1 MRRENWSQASG
12 ARRPRSAVRAAR
24 WGFLALAL
32 ALPLCAQAPAPAPAA
47 PPAAPPPAAPAPAP
61 GQQAA
66 SPAPAA
72 PAAPPNATPSPV
84 QPPVGEAPLATQIDQ
99 AKMGIEPPPPPPPE
113 TDWLSGYV
121 DVGYRW
127 VTGPGGNFQEYRSVV
142 NLGEGP
148 KLFGADFTIQDPKKR
163 LFDVLTVRGI
173 GWGGDPYTTAFVE
186 ARKQKLYDF
195 RFDYRNIALFDA
207 VPSFANPNSP
217 LGFDEQTFDT
227 RRRDASF
234 ELDLFPA
241 SRIVPYLAYDR
252 YSGGGNGIDDWVVG
266 AGNNFPVPFLTHDL
280 THNYRGGVHFELNRF
295 HLTLEQGGSTFLEN
309 DSTNVTGQFPG
320 DNPSSGDTLTSLQQ
334 AYGIRG
340 SSIYTKALLT
350 ANPFKWINFYGQFL
364 YSEPKNTVNY
374 TELSGGS
381 FVNFATLMQYGAE
394 YGLSTGNVVQPH
406 IGGLGGF
413 QMYLG
418 KRVRVIETVTFN
430 REHDSAFSSFDTQFL
445 QSLTTPSLLSAS
457 LTLANPFQVVNNQE
471 TETDLYYDVTKY
483 LTLRGGFRYMWG
495 NATVV
500 ASTLS
505 ETGPFTTGS
514 LSRIV
519 GIGGG
524 ILRLGQKL
532 RVTADY
538 EGSSS
543 DDIYFR
549 TSLNDYSKGRVMAKY
564 QATNSLMFTANFQV
578 LSNQNPS
585 PHRPTRFSRPR
596 QFAGLL
602 LDPQGGQA
610 HHLHRRIR
618 PLHHARQ
625 YPLSK
630 PAHLRHRRF
639 LLPRQRAHRH
649 RRHGGRA
656 AARGQADRGRL
667 AFHFERQPPHQL
679 LRAQCTASNA
689 REQALGVGYRVAV
702 LWLRRKLLPVRGLSL
717 AHRANRH
724 QAEPVR
730 RPACS
735 HSSPPYPLS
744 VGAASVSE
752 RS

>member
-32 ALPLCAQAPAPAPAA
+32 ALPLCAQDPAPAPAA

-66 SPAPAA
+66 SPTPAA

-241 SRIVPYLAYDR
+241 SRIIPYLAYDR

-280 THNYRGGVHFELNRF
+280 THNYRGGVHFELSRF

-364 YSEPKNTVNY
+364 YSQPKNTVNY

-585 PHRPTRFSRPR
+585 PTVQLDFLGRDNSLAFFWTPKAGKRITFTGEYDRSTMRDNILYLNLPTFGTAVSSYRDNAHTATAAMEVALPRGGKLTAGGSLFISNGSRPTSYYEPNV
-596 QFAGLL
+596 
-602 LDPQGGQA
+602 
-610 HHLHRRIR
+610 
-618 PLHHARQ
+618 
-625 YPLSK
+625 
-630 PAHLRHRRF
+630 
-639 LLPRQRAHRH
+639 
-649 RRHGGRA
+649 
-656 AARGQADRGRL
+656 
-667 AFHFERQPPHQL
+667 QL
-679 LRAQCTASNA
+679 LM
-689 REQALGVGYRVAV
+689 
-702 LWLRRKLLPVRGLSL
+702 PV
-717 AHRANRH
+717 NRH
-724 QAEPVR
+724 LAWDTVWQYYGYGESFYLFEGFR
-730 RPACS
+730 S
-735 HSSPPYPLS
+735 HIVQTGIRLS
-744 VGAASVSE
+744 
-752 RS
+752 R